1 MATTQADSTSAVDG
15 RVRIAEDAYLFG
27 FPLVL
32 METTRRIISNVP
44 AGRKP
49 GFGPMNWFTHMR
61 AFPPGD
67 FKGVVRPNFDTL
79 YSNLLFDLRDEPIVV
94 SVPDTAGRY
103 YMLPFLDMWTDVFA
117 VVGRRT
123 TGTGAGH
130 FAIAGP
136 GWSGDLPD
144 GVERID
150 APTPMGWVIGR
161 TQTNGAADYPAVHAV
176 QDGFV
181 ATPLSVWPDA
191 PIAPDVELD
200 PSVDMDTATVDQVL
214 ALSGVELLRRTA
226 ELMLVHPAHHIDQP
240 LLARMR
246 RIGLVAGEPFDV
258 EGLSDDLRA
267 AIEAGAA
274 SAQER
279 MNQMSRLFPVVD
291 GWGQATYGMGVYGTD
306 YWRRAVIAK
315 IGLGANL
322 VEDAVYPVLFHDADG
337 RPPTGEHD
345 YVLHFDADALPPCDA
360 FWSVT
365 MYDDEGFTVPN
376 EIDRYALGDRDP
388 LVHNADGSLDL
399 YIQHHDPGDERRANW
414 LPSPTGPLGITM
426 RLYDPRRE
434 VLDGTWT
441 PPRLTRA

>member
-1 MATTQADSTSAVDG
+1 MATTQAVDAAADD

-32 METTRRIISNVP
+32 MEATRRIISNVP
-44 AGRKP
+44 AGQKP

-67 FKGVVRPNFDTL
+67 FKEVVRPNFDTL
-79 YSNLLFDLRDEPIVV
+79 YSTLLFDLRDEPIVV

-117 VVGRRT
+117 VIGRRT

-130 FAIAGP
+130 YAIVGP

-144 GVERID
+144 GVERVE

-161 TQTNGAADYPAVHAV
+161 TQTNGPADYPAVHAV

-191 PIAPDVELD
+191 PTAPDMHVD
-200 PSVDMDTATVDQVL
+200 PTVDMTTATVDQVL
-214 ALSGVELLRRTA
+214 ALSGTELLRQTA
-226 ELMLVHPAHHIDQP
+226 ELMLAHPAHHIDQP
-240 LLARMR
+240 VLARMR

-258 EGLSDDLRA
+258 DGLSDDLRA
-267 AIEAGAA
+267 AIEAGAS

-291 GWGQATYGMGVYGTD
+291 GWGQATFGMGVYGTD

-337 RPPTGEHD
+337 MPPTGEHD
-345 YVLHFDADALPPCDA
+345 YVLHFDADELPPCDA

-365 MYDDEGFTVPN
+365 MYDGDGFTVPN
-376 EIDRYALGDRDP
+376 DLDRYALGDRDQ
-388 LVHNADGSLDL
+388 LVYGADGSLDL
-399 YIQHHDPGDERRANW
+399 YIQRDDPGDGRRPNW
-414 LPSPTGPLGITM
+414 LPSPAGPLGVTM
-426 RLYDPRRE
+426 RLYDPRRA

-441 PPRLTRA
+441 PPPLARA